1 MTNNSSLL
9 KRFVGN
15 TGWMMFRNIYSMLV
29 SLIVGSL
36 SARFLGPS
44 NYGLLTY
51 GSSIIS
57 FFTTVSRLGMDSVV
71 VAELVRNPKKEN
83 VYLGT
88 AFGMRFVTS
97 ILSFLAIWGFVI
109 VLEPDDTLLQLVT
122 LLQATAIIFQSTEVF
137 YYRFEAKMEMKY
149 VTLASMAALTVTSV
163 WRIALLAGQAGV
175 QWFAMSAS
183 ISALVCG
190 ICIGISFV
198 KKARLRLKF
207 VWQEGKRILGKSY
220 HFIISGLAVTLYTQL
235 DRIMLGKMV
244 DDTAVG
250 LYGAASTLA
259 VMWEFV
265 PSSIMNSANPILLKL
280 HEEDKEK
287 FITRYQMLL
296 MGITGLGVLV
306 GTGFTVFA
314 KLIIFILYG
323 EEYYGAIP
331 ALSILIWATSFSMIG
346 TARGIWVIAENKNKY
361 PKYFTLMGAVINA
374 TLNALVIPKWGF
386 VGASFTT
393 LISEIFVSL
402 VAPLCF
408 SETREFSR
416 IYFGGFKKIPLFL
429 QYMRENILKRGK

>member
-1 MTNNSSLL
+1 
-9 KRFVGN
+9 
-15 TGWMMFRNIYSMLV
+15 MFRNIYSMLV

-71 VAELVRNPKKEN
+71 VAEMVRKPQKEN
-83 VYLGT
+83 IYLGT
-88 AFGMRFVTS
+88 AFVMRLVTS
-97 ILSFLAIWGFVI
+97 VLSFLAIWGLVA
-109 VLEPDDTLLQLVT
+109 VLEPNDRLLQIVT
-122 LLQATAIIFQSTEVF
+122 LLQATAVIFQSTEVF
-137 YYRFEAKMEMKY
+137 YFWFEAKMEMKY
-149 VTLASMAALTVTSV
+149 VTLASMIALTVTSI
-163 WRIALLAGQAGV
+163 WRIALLAGRAGV

-190 ICIGISFV
+190 ICIVFSFV
-198 KKARLRLKF
+198 KKAKLRLRF

-220 HFIISGLAVTLYTQL
+220 HFIINGLAVTLYTQL

-265 PSSIMNSANPILLKL
+265 PNSIMNSANPILLKM
-280 HEEDKEK
+280 HDEDKEK
-287 FITRYQMLL
+287 FVNKYQMLL
-296 MGITGLGVLV
+296 MGITILGALV
-306 GTGFTVFA
+306 GIGFTVFA

-323 EEYYGAIP
+323 EDYYGAVP

-346 TARGIWVIAENKNKY
+346 TARGIWIIAENKNKY
-361 PKYFTLMGAVINA
+361 SKYFTAMGAVINA
-374 TLNALVIPKWGF
+374 VLNALVIPKWGF

-393 LISEIFVSL
+393 LISEIFVAL
-402 VAPLCF
+402 IAPLCF
-408 SETREFSR
+408 PESREFSR
-416 IYFGGFKKIPLFL
+416 IYFGGLKKIPQF
-429 QYMRENILKRGK
+429 YRELKEYLLYKR